1 MKTMLKKSTTVPFL
15 PLERWNRRW
24 DLVGTQVQCKTC
36 GAHQDAGQA
45 RNAFKHQG
53 NCSDS
58 PIAQYPLR
66 ELQGILVDQM
76 DRGLA

>member
-1 MKTMLKKSTTVPFL
+1 MLKKPAAIPYL

-24 DLVGTQVQCKTC
+24 GLIGTQVQCKTC

-45 RNAFKHQG
+45 RNAFKHQKY
-53 NCSDS
+53 CSGS
-58 PIAQYPLR
+58 TTAQYPLR
-66 ELQGILVDQM
+66 ELQRILLDQM